1 MSLWTSEGIRV
12 ATGGRVKKDWTV
24 SGISIDTRTIAPG
37 DLFVALTA
45 VRDGHDFVIDAL
57 EKGAGAVMV
66 SRLPDEL
73 NAEAPV
79 ILVKD
84 VQKALEDLALAS
96 RARSKAKILAIT
108 GSVGKTSTK
117 EMLRIVLEKQGRTHA
132 SVASYNNHWGV
143 PLTLARMPEK
153 TEYGIFEIGMN
164 HPGEITPLAHLV
176 SPDVALITT
185 VSTAHL
191 AAFDNIQAIAEEK
204 ATIMKGLKT
213 NGTAVMNADIQM
225 APVLRGMADKNGCSQ
240 VWFGRGAVDAQLTVC
255 EMRDDSIYAE
265 IKLAGK
271 CFSYELK
278 TRGSHFVLNAVG
290 AIAALQ
296 ALGANVDLAVK
307 DISLWKP
314 IKGRGSH
321 TFVPIT
327 CGKIELIDDAYNA
340 NPESMA
346 AALKVLAICKGER
359 RIAILGDMRELGPS
373 AEDMH
378 ADLADLEVFNE
389 IDIIHLVGPLM
400 RALYLKLPE
409 NRRGIHVNS
418 ASEMV
423 KISSDILK
431 PGDTVLVKASLG
443 TGLGE
448 VVKSILQLRY
458 SQGVSVK
465 KET

>member
-1 MSLWTSEGIRV
+1 M
-12 ATGGRVKKDWTV
+12 
-24 SGISIDTRTIAPG
+24 
-37 DLFVALTA
+37 
-45 VRDGHDFVIDAL
+45 
-57 EKGAGAVMV
+57 
-66 SRLPDEL
+66 
-73 NAEAPV
+73 
-79 ILVKD
+79 
-84 VQKALEDLALAS
+84 
-96 RARSKAKILAIT
+96 
-108 GSVGKTSTK
+108 
-117 EMLRIVLEKQGRTHA
+117 
-132 SVASYNNHWGV
+132 
-143 PLTLARMPEK
+143 
-153 TEYGIFEIGMN
+153 
-164 HPGEITPLAHLV
+164 
-176 SPDVALITT
+176 
-185 VSTAHL
+185 
-191 AAFDNIQAIAEEK
+191 
-204 ATIMKGLKT
+204 
-213 NGTAVMNADIQM
+213 
-225 APVLRGMADKNGCSQ
+225 
-240 VWFGRGAVDAQLTVC
+240 DAQLTVC
-255 EMRDDSIYAE
+255 EMRDDSIHAE
-265 IKLAGK
+265 IKLSGR

-278 TRGSHFVLNAVG
+278 TRGSHFAFNALG

-296 ALGANVDLAVK
+296 ALGANVELAVR

-314 IKGRGSH
+314 IQGRGSH

-359 RIAILGDMRELGPS
+359 RIAILGDMKELGPS

-409 NRRGIHVNS
+409 KRRGIHVNS

-431 PGDTVLVKASLG
+431 SGDIVLVKASLG

-458 SQGVSVK
+458 SQGVSIK